1 MTLAH
6 PLPVRPTARLLDA
19 AGALYLAGVRARGP
33 LDAATARFLRGRHDL
48 RGAERGFVVETAQG
62 MLRVRRRLEAAAAR
76 LTDEPTRGALAC
88 LYLLGARG
96 VAAGELPID
105 GAGGRALGAA
115 WRATD
120 DDPVEVRTGLP
131 TWLWQRLQAERGTDD
146 AAALAA
152 AFQGAPPVTLRA
164 NRLRTTPEELI
175 AALGAEGVRA
185 ERARLA
191 PDGVVLVERAEIFGT
206 RAFAG
211 GLFEMQDEGSQLVS
225 LLCGAAPGMTVV
237 DGCAGAGGKTLHL
250 AAQMKGKGTLYALE
264 PHERRR
270 HDLTR
275 RLARAGAHNVRV
287 DDVERK
293 KRLAGKAD
301 VVLVDAPCSGTGVL
315 RRNPDTAWTLDEAS
329 VTRLCAQQAQILAGY
344 APLVRKGG
352 RLVYATCSVLADENE
367 GAVARFLA
375 AHQEF
380 VLEDAGAALAQ
391 VGVTLPGQHL
401 RLDPA
406 RHGTDGFFGALL
418 SRAH

>member
-48 RGAERGFVVETAQG
+48 RGAERGFVVQTAQG
-62 MLRVRRRLEAAAAR
+62 MLRLRRRLDAAAAR
-76 LTDEPTRGALAC
+76 LKDEPTRGALAC
-88 LYLLGARG
+88 LYLVGALD
-96 VAAGELPID
+96 VAVGELPID
-105 GAGGRALGAA
+105 AAGGRALRDA

-120 DDPVEVRTGLP
+120 EDPVEVRTGLP
-131 TWLWQRLQAERGTDD
+131 PWLWQRLVAERGADD
-146 AAALAA
+146 ALALAT

-164 NRLRTTPEELI
+164 NRLRTTPAELI

-185 ERARLA
+185 ERGRLA
-191 PDGVVLVERAEIFGT
+191 PDAVVLVERAELFGT
-206 RAFAG
+206 RAFAA

-225 LLCGAAPGMTVV
+225 LLCGATPGMTVV

-250 AAQMKGKGTLYALE
+250 AAQMQGKGTLYALE

-293 KRLAGKAD
+293 KRLSGKAD

-315 RRNPDTAWTLDEAS
+315 RRNPDTAWALDEAS
-329 VTRLCAQQAQILAGY
+329 VTRLQAQQQEILSGY
-344 APLVRKGG
+344 APLLRPGG

-367 GAVARFLA
+367 LAVATFLESHPDFA
-375 AHQEF
+375 
-380 VLEDAGAALAQ
+380 LEDAGAALAQ
-391 VGVTLPGQHL
+391 AGVTLPGKVL
-401 RLDPA
+401 RVDPA
-406 RHGTDGFFGALL
+406 RHGTDGFFGAFL
-418 SRAH
+418 SRAR